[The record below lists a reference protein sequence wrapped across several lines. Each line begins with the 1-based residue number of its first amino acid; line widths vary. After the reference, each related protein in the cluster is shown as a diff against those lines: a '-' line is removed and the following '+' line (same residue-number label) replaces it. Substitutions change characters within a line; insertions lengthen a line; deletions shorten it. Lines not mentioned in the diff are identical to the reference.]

1 MDSKT
6 EDFIIKATEKHHGK
20 YNYDKTEYI
29 NSREKITITCIEHG
43 DFLQSPAKH
52 LIGRGC
58 PECAKKTRAD
68 KKRLKFDDVVGRLKK
83 IHEDRYKY
91 IYNELKYGNRT
102 RIDII
107 CPVHGV
113 FSQVLYSH
121 ISGCGCPKCAG
132 NIQKTNDEF
141 ITDSIRVH
149 GNIYDYSKSVYN
161 GVFNKVTI
169 ICHEHGE
176 FNQTPDNHINSK
188 QGCPFCG
195 SAGTYNKRFFEDNPE
210 LRNITSILYLM
221 EFINQDEKFLKVGI
235 TKKNTKKRWA
245 GEKSGIYDTSIIVEK
260 TLPLYE
266 AWSIEQEILSEYK
279 DRRHFTMEKFS
290 GHTEAILYD
299 YKNGVITRINE
310 ALVMRGVL

>member
-1 MDSKT
+1 MKID
-6 EDFIIKATEKHHGK
+6 
-20 YNYDKTEYI
+20 I
-29 NSREKITITCIEHG
+29 N
-43 DFLQSPAKH
+43 
-52 LIGRGC
+52 
-58 PECAKKTRAD
+58 
-68 KKRLKFDDVVGRLKK
+68 
-83 IHEDRYKY
+83 

-102 RIDII
+102 HIDII

-113 FSQVLYSH
+113 FSQVLSSH

-279 DRRHFTMEKFS
+279 DRRHFPMEKFS

-299 YKNGVITRINE
+299 YKHGVITRINE
-310 ALVMRGVL
+310 ALVMRGIL